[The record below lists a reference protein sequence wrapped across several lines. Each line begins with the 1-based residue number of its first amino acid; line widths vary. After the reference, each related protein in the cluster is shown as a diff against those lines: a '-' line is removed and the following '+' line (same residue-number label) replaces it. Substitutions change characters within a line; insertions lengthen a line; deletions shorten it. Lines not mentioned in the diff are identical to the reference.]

1 MRYVLVPTLALG
13 PVLCAAQ
20 LLMDNGLPITV
31 QAGAQ
36 ITVKGDVL
44 VTSGATF
51 TNAGTIDLSGDLTNN
66 SNGPL
71 FTPVPG
77 QVIMNGTAQSIGG
90 AAQTR
95 FDGLDLQC
103 TTLTL
108 LQDVSVG
115 GDYVSPAGVLQLKNA
130 DVLLNGQLLSTTN
143 ASPAAITRI
152 NGMLVSETAPPA
164 DPGRF
169 GWAIGTHAPASYTIP
184 FGNDVSNDYLPV
196 TMDIIAASADPL
208 FFISFATYPTDPFAA
223 PNNRPLPA
231 GLSALTTLGGLENA
245 QNVVDRFWLVST
257 GETDLLPTAT
267 LKFTYRDSEWN
278 TGTNTIMEPAL
289 QAQRFNGSVW
299 SSPPS
304 GTANTLANSVTTS
317 VTNAFDQVWALVQSS
332 TPLPVELLYFNAAPD
347 GREVLCSWAT
357 ATEQDND
364 FFTVERSSDG
374 ELFEDI
380 GEVDG
385 AGTSY
390 STLHYGFTDHAPL
403 PGLSYYRLRQT
414 DLDGSEVLSAIVPVW
429 MDEGGGSTPLVLW
442 PNPAHDVLNI
452 VGTTAGERLTLWD
465 GSGRRVLDA
474 GLSKEG
480 TTVLDISH
488 LPEGVYLLRG
498 SAPGHE
504 EVVRFVRADR

>member
-1 MRYVLVPTLALG
+1 MLVPALALC

-20 LLMDNGLPITV
+20 ILMDEGLSITV
-31 QAGAQ
+31 EAGAQ
-36 ITVKGDVL
+36 LTVKGDVL

-51 TNAGTIDLSGDLTNN
+51 TNAGTIDISGDITNN
-66 SNGPL
+66 SGTGL
-71 FTPVPG
+71 FTATPG
-77 QVIMNGTAQSIGG
+77 LVVLNGTVQSVGG
-90 AAQTR
+90 SSISA

-103 TTLTL
+103 ASLTL
-108 LQDVSVG
+108 QQDALVG
-115 GDYVSPAGVLQLKNA
+115 GTYPAPGGVLALNDAIVQLNA
-130 DVLLNGQLLSTTN
+130 KRLVVNNGAAT
-143 ASPAAITRI
+143 AITRTS
-152 NGMLVSETAPPA
+152 GQVVSET
-164 DPGRF
+164 DPLAGY
-169 GWAIGTHAPASYTIP
+169 GEMEWKIGMGTGAYIVP
-184 FGNDVSNDYLPV
+184 FGTGAAYLPV
-196 TMDIIAASADPL
+196 SANITIPGTGPGSL
-208 FFISFATYPTDPFAA
+208 VFATYPTDPLAS

-231 GLSALTTLGGLENA
+231 GLSALTNMGGGENA
-245 QNVVDRFWLVST
+245 PNVLDRFWPITASGYAT
-257 GETDLLPTAT
+257 APSAT
-267 LKFTYRDSEWN
+267 LTFTYRDSEWN

-299 SSPPS
+299 SLPPS

-347 GREVLCSWAT
+347 GHEVLCSWAT

-385 AGTSY
+385 AGTSH
-390 STLHYGFTDHAPL
+390 STLHYAFTDHAPL

-414 DLDGSEVLSAIVPVW
+414 DLDGSDVLSAIVPVW
-429 MDEGGGSTPLVLW
+429 MEESAGNVPLVLW
-442 PNPAHDVLNI
+442 PNPAHEVLNI
-452 VGTTAGERLTLWD
+452 VGTTAGERLALWD

-474 GLSKEG
+474 GLSEEG
-480 TTVLDISH
+480 AIVLDVSH

-498 SAPGHE
+498 SAAGHE
-504 EVVRFVRADR
+504 QVARFVQADR